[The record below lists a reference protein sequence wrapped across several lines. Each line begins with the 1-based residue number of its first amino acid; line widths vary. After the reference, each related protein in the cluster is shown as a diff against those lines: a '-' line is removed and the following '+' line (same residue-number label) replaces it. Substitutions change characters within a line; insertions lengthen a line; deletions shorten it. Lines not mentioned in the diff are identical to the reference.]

1 MKKYLAVIV
10 FFSLSVT
17 VFGQQTATLPSSPK
31 KDYLK
36 KSKTQK
42 TVGWILMGAGIVS
55 ISLASVQVNPDYGS
69 NTNRNG
75 LLIGGLAAIGTSIPL
90 FIASV
95 KNRRK
100 ATSLSFQIQQISQ
113 LQQTSIIYYPTPSL
127 RLKISL

>member
-1 MKKYLAVIV
+1 MKPIFLIILLSYSISL
-10 FFSLSVT
+10 FS
-17 VFGQQTATLPSSPK
+17 QQTSSVNT
-31 KDYLK
+31 DYLK

-42 TVGWILMGAGIVS
+42 TLGWILMGSGIVS
-55 ISLASVQVNPDYGS
+55 TGVGSIQVNPNYGS

-75 LLIGGLAAIGTSIPL
+75 LLIVGLAAIGTSIPL

-100 ATSLSFQIQQISQ
+100 ATSLSFQMHQIPQ
-113 LQQTSIIYYPTPSL
+113 LQQTSIVYYPMPSL

>member
-1 MKKYLAVIV
+1 MKKIFPLYFLLIISTVT
-10 FFSLSVT
+10 FS
-17 VFGQQTATLPSSPK
+17 QQNNPTSTLTK
-31 KDYLK
+31 QDYLK

-55 ISLASVQVNPDYGS
+55 TGLGSVQVNPNYGS

-75 LLIGGLAAIGTSIPL
+75 LLIAGLAAIGTSIPL

-100 ATSLSFQIQQISQ
+100 ATSLSFQIHQIPQ
-113 LQQTSIIYYPTPSL
+113 LQQTSIVYYPIPSL
-127 RLKISL
+127 RLKINL